1 VKAYDLHRA
10 WQKTFD
16 RLHPGGYIRKSE
28 TEISLA
34 AFKAGMLAAADIVW
48 PAGSTLSSY
57 DIYDDYGAGEEQAA
71 KDIREA
77 ANE

>member
-1 VKAYDLHRA
+1 M
-10 WQKTFD
+10 KTFD
-16 RLHPGGYIRKSE
+16 E
-28 TEISLA
+28 WWNENWTEQEYAGCKKCTEA

-57 DIYDDYGAGEEQAA
+57 DIYDDYGAGKEQAA